1 MWIHLHRND
10 RIRCSHMS
18 HVDKL
23 YDAIRCRHR
32 LHFTGFSV
40 HTAGAPRRARHH
52 TRFLRVS
59 RRISAGER
67 AAPTQEKP
75 YDIMNT
81 PAPLYGLCCLLSVS
95 PSVHSG
101 RSPCQPTL
109 CSPRRSAHH
118 DTLLLPPSPLSAMMS
133 AHDRRLRPS
142 WRRRRFRRGCRS
154 TSIRLQIRK
163 LFASK
168 LGSYSPP

>member
-1 MWIHLHRND
+1 MLIHTD

-32 LHFTGFSV
+32 LQVSACTPPV
-40 HTAGAPRRARHH
+40 TAA
-52 TRFLRVS
+52 
-59 RRISAGER
+59 R
-67 AAPTQEKP
+67 AAPHKISPRLAPYLRWGTRRTNVKITEKP
-75 YDIMNT
+75 YDHMNT

-133 AHDRRLRPS
+133 ARDWRLRPS

-163 LFASK
+163 LLASK
-168 LGSYSPP
+168 LGSYSHPN

>member
-1 MWIHLHRND
+1 MIH
-10 RIRCSHMS
+10 IRCRGCSHMS

-32 LHFTGFSV
+32 LQVSACTPPV
-40 HTAGAPRRARHH
+40 TARRARHH

-75 YDIMNT
+75 YDHMNT

-142 WRRRRFRRGCRS
+142 WHRRRCRS

-163 LFASK
+163 LLASK
-168 LGSYSPP
+168 LGSYSHPN

>member
-1 MWIHLHRND
+1 MVAHTCLMLISCTTRYGAVTDYRFQRAHR
-10 RIRCSHMS
+10 RSPR
-18 HVDKL
+18 
-23 YDAIRCRHR
+23 
-32 LHFTGFSV
+32 
-40 HTAGAPRRARHH
+40 GARGTTQDFCASRA
-52 TRFLRVS
+52 VS
-59 RRISAGER
+59 PLGN
-67 AAPTQEKP
+67 APHQLKITEKP

-133 AHDRRLRPS
+133 ARDWRLRPS
-142 WRRRRFRRGCRS
+142 WRRRRCRS

-163 LFASK
+163 LFAS
-168 LGSYSPP
+168 

>member
-1 MWIHLHRND
+1 MDGTLLIHLHRYD

-32 LHFTGFSV
+32 LQVSACTPPV
-40 HTAGAPRRARHH
+40 TAARAAPHKISPRLAPN
-52 TRFLRVS
+52 
-59 RRISAGER
+59 RISAGER

-81 PAPLYGLCCLLSVS
+81 PAPLYGLCCLLSAS

-133 AHDRRLRPS
+133 ARDWRLRPS
-142 WRRRRFRRGCRS
+142 WRRRRCRS

-168 LGSYSPP
+168 LGSYSPPN

>member
-1 MWIHLHRND
+1 MLIHTD

-32 LHFTGFSV
+32 LQVFQRAHRRS
-40 HTAGAPRRARHH
+40 PQRARHH

-118 DTLLLPPSPLSAMMS
+118 DTLLLPPSPLSATMS
-133 AHDRRLRPS
+133 ARDWRLRPS
-142 WRRRRFRRGCRS
+142 WRRRRFHS

-163 LFASK
+163 LLASK
-168 LGSYSPP
+168 LGSYSPPN

>member
-1 MWIHLHRND
+1 MLISCTTRYGAVTDYTLQVSACTPPAHRGARGTTQD
-10 RIRCSHMS
+10 
-18 HVDKL
+18 
-23 YDAIRCRHR
+23 
-32 LHFTGFSV
+32 FSASRAV
-40 HTAGAPRRARHH
+40 SPLGNAPH
-52 TRFLRVS
+52 
-59 RRISAGER
+59 
-67 AAPTQEKP
+67 QEKP

-133 AHDRRLRPS
+133 ARDRRLRPS

-163 LFASK
+163 LLASK
-168 LGSYSPP
+168 LGSYSHPN

>member
-1 MWIHLHRND
+1 MLKYIYID
-10 RIRCSHMS
+10 TIG
-18 HVDKL
+18 
-23 YDAIRCRHR
+23 YDAHTCLMLISCTTRYGAVTDYRFQRAHR
-32 LHFTGFSV
+32 RS
-40 HTAGAPRRARHH
+40 PRRARHH

-75 YDIMNT
+75 YDHMNT

-133 AHDRRLRPS
+133 ARDWRLRPS
-142 WRRRRFRRGCRS
+142 WHRRRCRS

-168 LGSYSPP
+168 LGSYSPPN

>member
-1 MWIHLHRND
+1 MDGTLLIV
-10 RIRCSHMS
+10 IPIG
-18 HVDKL
+18 
-23 YDAIRCRHR
+23 YDAHTCLMLISCTTRYGAVTDYRFQRAHR
-32 LHFTGFSV
+32 RS
-40 HTAGAPRRARHH
+40 PRRARHH

-133 AHDRRLRPS
+133 ARDWRLRPS

-163 LFASK
+163 LLASK
-168 LGSYSPP
+168 LGSYSHPN